1 MYNVL
6 RTINPINQ
14 GTNCSTMS
22 DWFNSTKDMKLTA
35 YDPSVVIAEVGLIE
49 PGPAVNLPPLERARM
64 NRAMPGIGTVP
75 ERL

>member
-1 MYNVL
+1 MYDVL
-6 RTINPINQ
+6 RAINPINQ

-35 YDPSVVIAEVGLIE
+35 YDPSVFLAHVDLIE
-49 PGPAVNLPPLERARM
+49 PDQAVNLPPAERARM
-64 NRAMPGIGTVP
+64 NRAMPGIYTIP